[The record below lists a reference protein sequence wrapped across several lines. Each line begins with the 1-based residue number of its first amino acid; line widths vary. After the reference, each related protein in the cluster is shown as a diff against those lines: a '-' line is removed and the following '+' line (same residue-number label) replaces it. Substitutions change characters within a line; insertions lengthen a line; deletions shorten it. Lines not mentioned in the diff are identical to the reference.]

1 MPVTNNPISG
11 SAIVPMVETKDS
23 AISHDNEFESQVTF
37 NSESQSL
44 NGVHGL
50 SNVEMNDPNSIHV
63 TISDPKAPLVI
74 LFGPP
79 ACGKSWYSQSPGHS
93 LPYFSSNI

>member
-63 TISDPKAPLVI
+63 TISDPKARRVV
-74 LFGPP
+74 
-79 ACGKSWYSQSPGHS
+79 KQ
-93 LPYFSSNI
+93 